1 MTISARNLIAV
12 LGLSAAAT
20 GLASAASAEESVSLR
35 LSWLLN
41 VQSAGYVM
49 ADAKGFYND
58 VGLDVDIMPGGPNL
72 NSTAMVAAGQNTFGT
87 NDISA
92 VLFGEAEGMEFA
104 VVGACFQKN
113 PAGLLSLAE
122 TGIKE
127 PKDLEGKTLAYNEG
141 GPWSYTQAMLA
152 KSGVDMSKVNTVV
165 IMGNEVLMSGRVDAK
180 TAFVVNEPI
189 ALELQGYPTATL
201 VAADYGVNAYAETI
215 FTTASY
221 AEEHPDIVEAF
232 MQATAKGWAYAFDHP
247 EEAVD
252 AVLAINGE
260 LDPEQQ
266 SRQLE
271 LQRDFILT
279 DSAEK
284 NGICSVETANVAD
297 TYDILKEYA
306 GLEADIDIDALVKP
320 EFAAKK

>member
-1 MTISARNLIAV
+1 MTISARHLIAV

-20 GLASAASAEESVSLR
+20 GLATAANAEESVSLR

-49 ADAKGFYND
+49 ADAKGFYKD

-92 VLFGEAEGMEFA
+92 VLFGEAEGMELA

-201 VAADYGVNAYAETI
+201 VAADYGVNA
-215 FTTASY
+215 
-221 AEEHPDIVEAF
+221 F

-247 EEAVD
+247 EETVD

-297 TYDILKEYA
+297 TYGILKEYA
-306 GLEADIDIDALVKP
+306 GLEADIDIDTLVKP